1 MYAPYMRTCLTTIT
15 LLTCLTV
22 ALAKDSNQV
31 IDWPDTGAPIL
42 RFTILKIRQVGSYGS
57 QHTYTIESQVE
68 NLWSKKIPSATFHF
82 YMFDKSKVRIG
93 EGYIDL
99 SNLSPHETIRMELN
113 CSTAGTPLTL
123 SVVPQT
129 LPPELQ
135 DKAPPRIVA
144 LTVYSVPSGAKLSID
159 GKEAGVTP
167 LAVKLSVGGHTL
179 QFAKDGFNTGTYP
192 LVINPDQVSGGQV
205 SYELGASA
213 HDTIELR
220 DGSVLNADVESVTAT
235 EVMITM
241 GGKQQTFDRNQIK
254 RILFVQREPS
264 AESH

>member
-1 MYAPYMRTCLTTIT
+1 MRACLVIIT
-15 LLTCLTV
+15 LLVCLAV
-22 ALAKDSNQV
+22 APAKGANQV
-31 IDWPDTGAPIL
+31 IDWPETGSPVL
-42 RFTILKIRQVGSYGS
+42 RFTILKIRQVGSYGP
-57 QHTYTIESQVE
+57 QHTYTIDAQVQ
-68 NLWSKKIPSATFHF
+68 NLWSKKIPSATFRF

-99 SNLSPHETIRMELN
+99 SNLSPNETIRIELN

-123 SVVPQT
+123 SVTPQT
-129 LPPELQ
+129 LPVELQ
-135 DKAPPRIVA
+135 DKAPPRMVA
-144 LTVYSVPSGAKLSID
+144 LTVYSVPSGAQLSID

-167 LAVKLSVGGHTL
+167 LAVKLSVGGHTR
-179 QFAKDGFNTGTYP
+179 QFAKEGFNTGTYP

-220 DGSVLNADVESVTAT
+220 DGTLLNADVESVSAT

-241 GGKQQTFDRNQIK
+241 GGKQQTFDRNQVK
-254 RILFVQREPS
+254 RILFVQREPPTQ
-264 AESH
+264 AH

>member
-1 MYAPYMRTCLTTIT
+1 MRTCLTTIT
-15 LLTCLTV
+15 LLVCLGV
-22 ALAKDSNQV
+22 APAKDANQV
-31 IDWPDTGAPIL
+31 IDWPETGGPIL

-68 NLWSKKIPSATFHF
+68 NLWSKKIPSATFRF
-82 YMFDKSKVRIG
+82 YMFDKGKVRIG

-220 DGSVLNADVESVTAT
+220 DGTVLNADVESVSAT
-235 EVMITM
+235 EVVITM

-254 RILFVQREPS
+254 RILFVQREPE
-264 AESH
+264 AQAH